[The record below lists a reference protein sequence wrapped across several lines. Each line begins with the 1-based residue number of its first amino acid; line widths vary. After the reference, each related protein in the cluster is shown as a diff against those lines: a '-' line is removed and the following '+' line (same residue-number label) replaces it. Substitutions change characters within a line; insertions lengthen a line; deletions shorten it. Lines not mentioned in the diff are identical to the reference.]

1 MKDSMSR
8 RGFLSRAAM
17 LLFASAAA
25 ALGTGER
32 TRGDLKELEV
42 KKTSRKRADHWRE
55 LAG

>member
-1 MKDSMSR
+1 LKESMSR
-8 RGFLSRAAM
+8 RGFFSRAAM
-17 LLFASAAA
+17 FLFAAVAAS
-25 ALGTGER
+25 LGTGGR